1 MLEHRVFYLNYASPF
16 TVTNNIIAG
25 NLSINI
31 SLENNPAVRVIGGSG
46 KFLHNTIAGNTVDY
60 GILVDTGGVAV
71 LTNTIIV
78 SHTLGISVTAG
89 STARL
94 GATLWGS
101 GDWANGKDWG
111 GAGTILTGTV
121 NIWGNPVFVDPAEY
135 NYHIGSS
142 SAAIDAGVNAGVTND
157 IDGEP
162 RPVGAGF
169 DIGADELD
177 YPVYL
182 PVVRKN

>member
-1 MLEHRVFYLNYASPF
+1 MV
-16 TVTNNIIAG
+16 
-25 NLSINI
+25 
-31 SLENNPAVRVIGGSG
+31 GGSG
-46 KFLHNTIAGNTVDY
+46 KFLHNTIADNTGGY
-60 GILVDTGGVAV
+60 GLLVDTAGVAV
-71 LTNTIIV
+71 LTDTIIV

-94 GATLWGS
+94 AATLWGS
-101 GDWANGKDWG
+101 GAWANGKDWG
-111 GAGTILTGTV
+111 GAGTILTGTL
-121 NIWGNPVFVDPAEY
+121 NIWGIPAFVNPAGY
-135 NYHIGSS
+135 NYHIGPG